1 MNWQEV
7 SFLQKP
13 WIKKTAWIIANVF
26 TIGNGAAAITGIV
39 LTFLNVPNME
49 YWFARLIAICS
60 ILDFAD
66 GKLARISGSKKLA
79 VDIDTI
85 MDAFAF
91 GLFPAT
97 FIGYRIAQWSLPGW
111 NIAAGIVAGLAF
123 LCTAWFRLYRFIR
136 RDPLYTPYFSGL
148 PSSFAAMVIACL
160 VLLPDTEEWVIF
172 ISVLI
177 VSGFM
182 ISMIPFPSFKGVPS
196 KFDIFWIISTALMVM
211 GFAVLPNDIMKYLS
225 YGIAVYMVI
234 YLIAGPGYAMKLTD
248 KMKNKSQV
256 KAKEEM

>member
-13 WIKKTAWIIANVF
+13 WIKKTAWILANIF
-26 TIGNGAAAITGIV
+26 TVGNGAAAITGIV
-39 LTFLNVPNME
+39 LTFLYVPNME
-49 YWFARLIAICS
+49 YWFARLIAICA

-97 FIGYRIAQWSLPGW
+97 YIGYRIAQWNIEGW
-111 NIAAGIVAGLAF
+111 NIVAGVVGGLVF
-123 LCTAWFRLYRFIR
+123 LGAAWFRLYRFIK

-148 PSSFAAMVIACL
+148 PSSFAAMVLSCL
-160 VLLPDTEEWVIF
+160 VIFSDTQEWVIL
-172 ISVLI
+172 ISSLI

-182 ISMIPFPSFKGVPS
+182 ISLIPFPSFKGVPS
-196 KFDIFWIISTALMVM
+196 KFDMFWIISTALLVM
-211 GFAVLPNDIMKYLS
+211 GFVVLPDAIMKYIA
-225 YGIAVYMVI
+225 YGIAVYMII
-234 YLIAGPGYAMKLTD
+234 YLIAGPGYAMKLTE
-248 KMKNKSQV
+248 KRKEQRTAKS
-256 KAKEEM
+256 EEKD

>member
-13 WIKKTAWIIANVF
+13 WIKKTSWILANIF

-66 GKLARISGSKKLA
+66 GKLARISGSRKLA

-97 FIGYRIAQWSLPGW
+97 YIGYRIAEWNVEGW
-111 NIAAGIVAGLAF
+111 NIVVGVIGGLAF
-123 LCTAWFRLYRFIR
+123 LGAAWFRLYRFIK

-148 PSSFAAMVIACL
+148 PSSFAAMVLSCL
-160 VLLPDTEEWVIF
+160 VIFSDTHELVILV
-172 ISVLI
+172 STLI

-196 KFDIFWIISTALMVM
+196 KFDLFWIITTALLVI
-211 GFAVLPNDIMKYLS
+211 GFAVLPDNIMKYLA
-225 YGIAVYMVI
+225 YGIAVYMII
-234 YLIAGPGYAMKLTD
+234 YLIAGPGYAMKL
-248 KMKNKSQV
+248 
-256 KAKEEM
+256 KEKRKETKRAISVEED

>member
-1 MNWQEV
+1 MDWQEV

-13 WIKKTAWIIANVF
+13 WIKKTSWILANIF
-26 TIGNGAAAITGIV
+26 TVGNGAAAITGIV

-97 FIGYRIAQWSLPGW
+97 YIGYRIAEWNIEGW
-111 NIAAGIVAGLAF
+111 NIAAGVFGGLIF
-123 LCTAWFRLYRFIR
+123 LGTAWFRLYRFFR

-148 PSSFAAMVIACL
+148 PSSFAAMVLSCL
-160 VLLPDTEEWVIF
+160 VLLPNTQEWVILL
-172 ISVLI
+172 SSLI

-182 ISMIPFPSFKGVPS
+182 ISLIPFPSFKGVPS
-196 KFDIFWIISTALMVM
+196 KFDMFWIISTALMVL
-211 GFAVLPNDIMKYLS
+211 GFAVLPNNIMKYLS
-225 YGIAVYMVI
+225 YGIAVYMII
-234 YLIAGPGYAMKLTD
+234 YLIAGPGYAMKLTE
-248 KMKNKSQV
+248 KR
-256 KAKEEM
+256 KEQRRAVSVEED

>member
-13 WIKKTAWIIANVF
+13 WIQKTAWILANVL

-39 LTFLNVPNME
+39 LTFLNIPNME
-49 YWFARLIAICS
+49 FWFGRLVAICS

-66 GKLARISGSKKLA
+66 GKLARISGSRKLA

-97 FIGYRIAQWSLPGW
+97 YIGYRIAEWNLVGW
-111 NIAAGIVAGLAF
+111 NIVAGVVGGLVF
-123 LCTAWFRLYRFIR
+123 LGAAWFRLYRFIK
-136 RDPLYTPYFSGL
+136 RDPYYTPYFSGL
-148 PSSFAAMVIACL
+148 PSSFAAMVLACL
-160 VLLPDTEEWVIF
+160 VIFPDTREWVILAST
-172 ISVLI
+172 II

-182 ISMIPFPSFKGVPS
+182 ISLIPFPSFKGVPTA
-196 KFDIFWIISTALMVM
+196 FDLFWIISTALLVILFMV
-211 GFAVLPNDIMKYLS
+211 FPNNLMMYAA
-225 YGIAVYMVI
+225 YGIAVLMII
-234 YLIAGPGYAMKLTD
+234 YLIAGPGYAMKLNE
-248 KMKNKSQV
+248 KMKEKQQQEVQNI
-256 KAKEEM
+256 